1 MKIQL
6 SISVSK
12 AEASV
17 LYNSLG
23 LNDNK
28 EYATLFELQDEYKQ
42 AITFE
47 APLSWTTKYAN
58 LLAKF
63 VTFVKNAMPLFKEF
77 NDLAQDTNKYIT
89 VTN

>member
-42 AITFE
+42 VVTFE
-47 APLSWTTKYAN
+47 APLSWTKKYAR

>member
-42 AITFE
+42 VVTFD
-47 APLSWTTKYAN
+47 APLSWTVKYAN
-58 LLAKF
+58 VLAKL
-63 VTFVKNAMPLFKEF
+63 VAFVKNAIPLFKEY
-77 NDLAQDTNKYIT
+77 NEVAQESAKYIT
-89 VTN
+89 VSN